1 MAKGELTIAICTH
14 NRAKDFAECLDA
26 LYRRGIGTARVLV
39 IDSASSELE
48 AKTVARLVRDRQRL
62 DLVYLDKPGIALAR
76 NEALARAESR
86 WVAFLDDDTVPAP
99 DWVEQAE
106 RLIASVPE
114 DCAVIGGRV
123 DALYTDGCESNPG
136 RRWRQLLSL
145 VEREGEADHSRDPQL
160 VSGNAIFRRDYMLRI
175 GLFPPQLGHVG
186 KVLLSGE
193 EKMAVESLVKQ
204 GYRIF
209 YSDRLRV
216 SHKIPQAR
224 LRRKWAAERAYWD
237 GVTDQKIRRLMCRP
251 PEWLK
256 TAKVAAALPLLG
268 SAYGS
273 RSARN
278 EFFIRFWYNI
288 GYLRE
293 FFWPISSSQIFHENR
308 AEIAT
313 GNTLPRN
320 FLAYTGRRYS

>member
-1 MAKGELTIAICTH
+1 
-14 NRAKDFAECLDA
+14 
-26 LYRRGIGTARVLV
+26 
-39 IDSASSELE
+39 
-48 AKTVARLVRDRQRL
+48 
-62 DLVYLDKPGIALAR
+62 
-76 NEALARAESR
+76 
-86 WVAFLDDDTVPAP
+86 
-99 DWVEQAE
+99 
-106 RLIASVPE
+106 
-114 DCAVIGGRV
+114 
-123 DALYTDGCESNPG
+123 
-136 RRWRQLLSL
+136 LLSL
-145 VEREGEADHSRDPQL
+145 VEREGEADHTCDPQL
-160 VSGNAIFRRDYMLRI
+160 VSGNAIFRREYMLRI

-193 EKMAVESLVKQ
+193 EKMASESLVKE

-216 SHKIPQAR
+216 GHKIPKAR
-224 LRRKWAAERAYWD
+224 LGRKWAAERAYWD

-256 TAKVAAALPLLG
+256 AAKMAATLPLLG

-293 FFWPISSSQIFHENR
+293 LIWHVSTSQINLLNR
-308 AEIAT
+308 
-313 GNTLPRN
+313 L
-320 FLAYTGRRYS
+320 